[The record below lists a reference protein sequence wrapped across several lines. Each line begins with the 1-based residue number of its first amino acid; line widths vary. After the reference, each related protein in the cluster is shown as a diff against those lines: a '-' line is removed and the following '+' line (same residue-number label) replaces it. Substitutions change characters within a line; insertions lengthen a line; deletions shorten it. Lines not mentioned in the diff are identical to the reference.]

1 MRSKI
6 TKRILALCLSLLIVF
21 LCACSAQNPSG
32 SSQPQPSADSSAG
45 SETPSGD
52 EPAPSEQNSSAS
64 SEDLAPSE
72 NSGETPE
79 PSADYIYEADTD
91 GKIVL
96 LKYTGSDSDPVTPQ
110 TVGGKEVSAIGNG
123 CFQGLVCVKSVTVSE
138 GVETIGDY
146 AFECCSYLEKAS
158 LPSSLKTIGEGAFSG
173 CINLTSVD
181 IASVESIGRG
191 AFLYAKQLVAV
202 SFPANLRTIGEFAFS
217 NCASLAEV
225 DFGEAEITVLPDRVF
240 YECSK
245 LESVSLPKNLTSVG
259 KRTFSGCT
267 SLQSLVFPNET
278 EIGEYV
284 FEDCTALCDLTLR
297 TRSIP
302 KGCFSGCSSLS
313 SVSLEDVGELGE
325 RAFAGTR
332 IAVLE
337 IPDSV
342 QKIEGGVFFNSN
354 ISSVTLSEGSPFE
367 IVDGAL
373 LGDGGKTMIAYLG
386 EETEEYT
393 IPNGVETLASH
404 AFATAQVS
412 KVILPDS
419 VVKIGSYAFRYSYVM
434 ELEMSEGVSLD
445 PDAFR
450 ESGLETYED
459 GDDSTPY
466 EELRIDEIGSYAKE
480 KSLFDETEF
489 QNYLVISNEEFD
501 AWSERYLAFCE
512 ESGCPLNYDTMTYT
526 MLYKGEVIP
535 HYLGMT
541 CVQNHD
547 PDMWKEAEN
556 AFGDDFEQTYLMM
569 DHGLFTEL
577 RRGKMN
583 DDLVLYT
590 GVYDSQLM
598 AAAKTDSVPT
608 MDQLIDAIGSEFT
621 DPIMTSTTTDP
632 QIAANFGNTL
642 FIIYASKEAVSELGA
657 ICIDAVAHSRE
668 NEILLCENAKYEI
681 LDVGAFEIGTLDR
694 YYVSLRLL
702 GKGE

>member
-1 MRSKI
+1 MRNKT
-6 TKRILALCLSLLIVF
+6 TKRILALCLSVLIVF

-32 SSQPQPSADSSAG
+32 SSQPSADSSAG
-45 SETPSGD
+45 SDTPSGN
-52 EPAPSEQNSSAS
+52 EPVSSGQNSSES
-64 SEDLAPSE
+64 SEDIAPSE

-79 PSADYIYEADTD
+79 SCVDYMYEADTD

-96 LKYTGSDSDPVTPQ
+96 LKYTGTDSDPVTPQ
-110 TVGGKEVSAIGNG
+110 TVDGKEVSAIGDG
-123 CFQGLVCVKSVTVSE
+123 CFQGLLCIKSVTVSE
-138 GVETIGDY
+138 GVEAIGDY
-146 AFECCSYLEKAS
+146 AFECCCYLEKAS
-158 LPSSLKTIGEGAFSG
+158 LPRSLKTIGEGAFSG
-173 CINLTSVD
+173 CVNLTGVD
-181 IASVESIGRG
+181 LASAESIGRG
-191 AFLYAKQLVAV
+191 AFLYAKRLAAV
-202 SFPANLRTIGEFAFS
+202 SFPSNLRTMGEFAFS
-217 NCASLAEV
+217 NCVSLAEA
-225 DFGEAEITVLPDRVF
+225 DFGEAEITVLPDRAF
-240 YECSK
+240 CGCSK
-245 LESVSLPKNLTSVG
+245 LESVSLPKKLTSVG

-267 SLQSLVFPNET
+267 SLQSLAFPNET
-278 EIGEYV
+278 ETGEYA

-302 KGCFSGCSSLS
+302 KGCFSGCSSLNN
-313 SVSLEDVGELGE
+313 VSLEGVDELGE
-325 RAFAGTR
+325 RAFAGTQ
-332 IAVLE
+332 IASLE

-354 ISSVTLSEGSPFE
+354 ISSVTLSERSSFE

-386 EETEEYT
+386 EEAEEYT
-393 IPNGVETLASH
+393 VPGSVETLASH

-419 VVKIGSYAFRYSYVM
+419 VVKIGPYAFRYSYVM
-434 ELEMSEGVSLD
+434 ELEMPEGVSLD

-450 ESGLETYED
+450 ESGLEKYEG
-459 GDDSTPY
+459 GDDPTPY

-489 QNYLVISNEEFD
+489 QDYLVISNEEFD

-512 ESGCPLNYDTMTYT
+512 ESGSPLNYDTMTYT

-547 PDMWKEAEN
+547 PEMWKEAEN

-608 MDQLIDAIGSEFT
+608 MDQLINAIGSEFT

-702 GKGE
+702 GKGD